1 MIKPANTGLVLV
13 DGVDVDGKKY
23 IVEEGVHVLAQRI
36 ATSRPAGF
44 SIQTIGGCDQAR
56 VFVDDSDDSMRGVFG
71 GLMIGEVL
79 MFKSHLTDRFRM
91 RISGALC
98 SKWCGSAND
107 WAYGSLRVAS
117 GAMLNHPYADL
128 VPETLELAGKLSA
141 VSVRPKS
148 LKIVGT
154 AGEID
159 GELKLTEG
167 GSIAVTGNPEE
178 GFESL
183 RAASVLA
190 SGKGN
195 IKIMFPN
202 PSAYIGEE
210 YRIIESANVVGNQ
223 DFQWRASALQ
233 GTGTRVSLKAKS
245 DGIYLSFDGSGM
257 TVIIK

>member
-1 MIKPANTGLVLV
+1 
-13 DGVDVDGKKY
+13 
-23 IVEEGVHVLAQRI
+23 
-36 ATSRPAGF
+36 
-44 SIQTIGGCDQAR
+44 
-56 VFVDDSDDSMRGVFG
+56 
-71 GLMIGEVL
+71 
-79 MFKSHLTDRFRM
+79 
-91 RISGALC
+91 
-98 SKWCGSAND
+98 
-107 WAYGSLRVAS
+107 
-117 GAMLNHPYADL
+117 MLNHPYADL

-210 YRIIESANVVGNQ
+210 YKIIESANVVGNQ

-233 GTGTRVSLKAKS
+233 GTGTKVSLKAKT
-245 DGIYLSFDGSGM
+245 DGIYLSFEGSGM